1 MKRVALVLI
10 VGLISMINADDIDDL
25 VKKIA
30 QDRTSSVSGNELV
43 NLKSPIARF
52 ASEVNSSKDGKKGD
66 TNTTLVMATEN
77 SFDLT
82 AIINKSAFINK
93 KWVKKGEKIGSYTLS
108 DVMDDSVMLKDGNK
122 TKIIFFKPSTN
133 KIKITGR

>member
-10 VGLISMINADDIDDL
+10 VGLISTINADDIDDL

-30 QDRTSSVSGNELV
+30 QDRTSSVSGDELV

-52 ASEVNSSKDGKKGD
+52 ASEVNTTKDGKKSES
-66 TNTTLVMATEN
+66 NATLIMATEDT
-77 SFDLT
+77 FDLT
-82 AIINKSAFINK
+82 AIMNKSAFINK

-108 DVMDDSVMLKDGNK
+108 NIMDDSVMLKDGNK